1 MALKSYRLKDT
12 LKKKGK
18 KVKRKSKDVGRLL
31 IGGATAIIGVGLLA
45 ATANAV
51 SRV

>member
-1 MALKSYRLKDT
+1 MVLKSYRLKDT

-31 IGGATAIIGVGLLA
+31 VGGATALIGVALFQQVAGVVNRL
-45 ATANAV
+45 
-51 SRV
+51 